1 VNTVDYFQLKH
12 TNMLKKANE
21 NEVVD
26 SFEKKKRI
34 RDAAKYYGL
43 FLESLGF
50 DYEADPQTIETPLR
64 VAKAWVDDLVK
75 GSMTEAPNITTF
87 PNEEGYDGIVIQT
100 GIKVNS
106 MCAHHNLPF
115 YGYAAV
121 AYLPEKN
128 VIGLSKLNR
137 VVDWFSRRPQ
147 MQESLTAQIHK
158 FLTDKLECESV
169 AVSISGHHLCCGMR
183 GVQHPDSMM
192 TTNKFSGAFVEKDNL
207 VRQEFLHA
215 IKMNNLK

>member
-1 VNTVDYFQLKH
+1 
-12 TNMLKKANE
+12 MLKKANE
-21 NEVVD
+21 NEIID

-34 RDAAKYYGL
+34 ESAAKYYGL

-50 DYEADPQTIETPLR
+50 DYEADPQTKDTPMR

-75 GSMTEAPNITTF
+75 GSMTEAPNVTTF
-87 PNEEGYDGIVIQT
+87 PNEEQYDGIVIQT

-137 VVDWFSRRPQ
+137 IVDWFSRRPQ
-147 MQESLTAQIHK
+147 MQESLTQQIHK
-158 FLTDKLECESV
+158 YLSQKLDCEHV

-183 GVQHPDSMM
+183 GVQHPDSIM
-192 TTNKFSGAFVEKDNL
+192 TTNKFSGHFLDTDNL
-207 VRQEFLHA
+207 IRDEFMNA
-215 IKMNNLK
+215 IKMNKLN

>member
-1 VNTVDYFQLKH
+1 
-12 TNMLKKANE
+12 MLKKANE
-21 NEVVD
+21 NEIVD

-50 DYEADPQTIETPLR
+50 DYEADPQTIETPMR
-64 VAKAWVDDLVK
+64 VAKAWVEDLVK
-75 GSMTEAPNITTF
+75 GSMTEAPKVTTF
-87 PNEEGYDGIVIQT
+87 PNEEAYDGIVIQT

-137 VVDWFSRRPQ
+137 IVDWFS
-147 MQESLTAQIHK
+147 K
-158 FLTDKLECESV
+158 FCW
-169 AVSISGHHLCCGMR
+169 
-183 GVQHPDSMM
+183 
-192 TTNKFSGAFVEKDNL
+192 KF
-207 VRQEFLHA
+207 
-215 IKMNNLK
+215 I

>member
-1 VNTVDYFQLKH
+1 
-12 TNMLKKANE
+12 MLIKANG
-21 NEVVD
+21 NE
-26 SFEKKKRI
+26 SITNLEKEDRKAS
-34 RDAAKYYGL
+34 AAHYYGL

-50 DYEADPQTIETPLR
+50 DYKADPQTIDTPNR
-64 VAKAWVDDLVK
+64 VAKAWLDDLIK
-75 GSMTEAPNITTF
+75 GSITNEPDITVF
-87 PNEEGYDGIVIQT
+87 PNEDNYNGIVIQT

-121 AYLPEKN
+121 AYIPKGN

-137 VVDWFSRRPQ
+137 IVEWFSRRPQ

-158 FLTDKLECESV
+158 FVSEKLECDNV

-183 GVQHPDSMM
+183 GVQHPDSLM
-192 TTNKFSGAFVEKDNL
+192 TTNKFSGQFLEGDNL

-215 IKMNNLK
+215 IKMNNLN

>member
-1 VNTVDYFQLKH
+1 
-12 TNMLKKANE
+12 MLQKANGD
-21 NEVVD
+21 EVID
-26 SFEKKKRI
+26 KLEKSKRL
-34 RDAAKYYGL
+34 AEATKYYGL

-50 DYEADPQTIETPLR
+50 DYMADPQTIDTPKR
-64 VAKAWVDDLVK
+64 VAKSWLDDLIV
-75 GSMTEAPNITTF
+75 GSVSDEPNITVF
-87 PNEEGYDGIVIQT
+87 PNEEHYDGIVIQT

-115 YGYAAV
+115 YGYAAI
-121 AYLPEKN
+121 AYIPKEN

-137 VVDWFSRRPQ
+137 IVEWFSRRPQ

-158 FLTDKLECESV
+158 FVSDKLQCDDV

-215 IKMNNLK
+215 IKMNNLN

>member
-1 VNTVDYFQLKH
+1 
-12 TNMLKKANE
+12 MLKKANE

-50 DYEADPQTIETPLR
+50 DYEADPQTVETPLR
-64 VAKAWVDDLVK
+64 VAKAWVDDLVR
-75 GSMTEAPNITTF
+75 GSMSEPPNITTF

-137 VVDWFSRRPQ
+137 IVDWFSRRPQ

-158 FLTDKLECESV
+158 FLSDKLEC
-169 AVSISGHHLCCGMR
+169 
-183 GVQHPDSMM
+183 
-192 TTNKFSGAFVEKDNL
+192 
-207 VRQEFLHA
+207 
-215 IKMNNLK
+215 

>member
-1 VNTVDYFQLKH
+1 
-12 TNMLKKANE
+12 MLTKANG
-21 NEVVD
+21 NE
-26 SFEKKKRI
+26 SISNLEKADRKVS
-34 RDAAKYYGL
+34 AAHYYGL

-50 DYEADPQTIETPLR
+50 DYKADPQTIDTPNR
-64 VAKAWVDDLVK
+64 VAKAWLDDLIK
-75 GSMTEAPNITTF
+75 GSITDEPDITVF
-87 PNEEGYDGIVIQT
+87 PNEDNYNGIVIQT

-121 AYLPEKN
+121 AYIPKGN

-137 VVDWFSRRPQ
+137 IVEWFSRRPQ

-158 FLTDKLECESV
+158 FVSEKLQCDNV

-183 GVQHPDSMM
+183 GVQHPDSLM
-192 TTNKFSGAFVEKDNL
+192 TTNKFSGQFLEGDNL

-215 IKMNNLK
+215 IKMNNLN

>member
-1 VNTVDYFQLKH
+1 
-12 TNMLKKANE
+12 MLSKANGNESITNLEKE
-21 NEVVD
+21 NRKA
-26 SFEKKKRI
+26 S
-34 RDAAKYYGL
+34 AAHYYGL

-50 DYEADPQTIETPLR
+50 DYKSDAQTIDTPKR
-64 VAKAWVDDLVK
+64 VAKAWLEDLIK
-75 GSMTEAPNITTF
+75 GSITKEPDITVF
-87 PNEEGYDGIVIQT
+87 PNEENYNGVVIQT

-121 AYLPEKN
+121 AYIPKEN

-137 VVDWFSRRPQ
+137 IVEWFSRRPQ

-158 FLTDKLECESV
+158 FVSDKLDCEDV
-169 AVSISGHHLCCGMR
+169 AVSVSGHHLCCGMR
-183 GVQHPDSMM
+183 GVQHPDSVM
-192 TTNKFSGAFVEKDNL
+192 TTNKFSGAFVEKNNL

>member
-1 VNTVDYFQLKH
+1 
-12 TNMLKKANE
+12 MLTKANG
-21 NEVVD
+21 NE
-26 SFEKKKRI
+26 SISNLEKADRKLS
-34 RDAAKYYGL
+34 AAHYYGL

-50 DYEADPQTIETPLR
+50 DYKADPQTIDTPNR
-64 VAKAWVDDLVK
+64 VAKAWLDDLIK
-75 GSMTEAPNITTF
+75 GSITDEPDITVF
-87 PNEEGYDGIVIQT
+87 PNEDNYNGIVIQT

-121 AYLPEKN
+121 AYIPKGN

-137 VVDWFSRRPQ
+137 IVEWFSRRPQ

-158 FLTDKLECESV
+158 FVSEKLQCDNV

-183 GVQHPDSMM
+183 GVQHPDSLM
-192 TTNKFSGAFVEKDNL
+192 TTNKFSGQFLEGDNL

-215 IKMNNLK
+215 IKMNNLN

>member
-1 VNTVDYFQLKH
+1 
-12 TNMLKKANE
+12 MLIKANGNESITNLEKE
-21 NEVVD
+21 NRKA
-26 SFEKKKRI
+26 S
-34 RDAAKYYGL
+34 AAHYYGL

-50 DYEADPQTIETPLR
+50 DYKADPQTIDTPNR
-64 VAKAWVDDLVK
+64 VAKAWLDDLIK
-75 GSMTEAPNITTF
+75 GSITDEPDITVF
-87 PNEEGYDGIVIQT
+87 PNEDNYNGIVIQT

-106 MCAHHNLPF
+106 ICAHHNLPF

-121 AYLPEKN
+121 AYIPKGN

-137 VVDWFSRRPQ
+137 IVEWFSRRPQ

-158 FLTDKLECESV
+158 FVSEKLQCDNV

-183 GVQHPDSMM
+183 GVQHPDSLM
-192 TTNKFSGAFVEKDNL
+192 TTNKFSGQFLEGDNL

-215 IKMNNLK
+215 IKMNNLN

>member
-1 VNTVDYFQLKH
+1 
-12 TNMLKKANE
+12 MLTKANG
-21 NEVVD
+21 NE
-26 SFEKKKRI
+26 SITNLEKEDRKVS
-34 RDAAKYYGL
+34 AAHYYGL

-50 DYEADPQTIETPLR
+50 DYKADPQTIDTPNR
-64 VAKAWVDDLVK
+64 VAKAWLDDLIK
-75 GSMTEAPNITTF
+75 GSITDEPDITVF
-87 PNEEGYDGIVIQT
+87 PNEDNYNGIVIQT

-121 AYLPEKN
+121 AYIPKGN

-137 VVDWFSRRPQ
+137 IVEWFSRRPQ

-158 FLTDKLECESV
+158 FVSEKLECDNV

-183 GVQHPDSMM
+183 GVQHPDSLM
-192 TTNKFSGAFVEKDNL
+192 TTNKFSGQFLEGDNL

-215 IKMNNLK
+215 IKMNNLN

>member
-1 VNTVDYFQLKH
+1 
-12 TNMLKKANE
+12 MLTKANGSESITNLEKE
-21 NEVVD
+21 NR
-26 SFEKKKRI
+26 K
-34 RDAAKYYGL
+34 AAAAHYYGL

-50 DYEADPQTIETPLR
+50 DYKADPQTIDTPDR
-64 VAKAWVDDLVK
+64 VAKAWLDDLIK
-75 GSMTEAPNITTF
+75 GSITDEPDITVF
-87 PNEEGYDGIVIQT
+87 PNEDNYNGIVIQT

-121 AYLPEKN
+121 AYIPKDN

-137 VVDWFSRRPQ
+137 IVEWFSRRPQ

-158 FLTDKLECESV
+158 FVSEKLQCDNV

-183 GVQHPDSMM
+183 GVQHPDSLM
-192 TTNKFSGAFVEKDNL
+192 TTNKFSGQFLEGDNL

-215 IKMNNLK
+215 IKMNNLN

>member
-1 VNTVDYFQLKH
+1 
-12 TNMLKKANE
+12 MLTKANGNESITNLEKE
-21 NEVVD
+21 NRKA
-26 SFEKKKRI
+26 S
-34 RDAAKYYGL
+34 AAHYYGL

-50 DYEADPQTIETPLR
+50 DYKADPQTIDTPNR
-64 VAKAWVDDLVK
+64 VAKAWLDDLIK
-75 GSMTEAPNITTF
+75 GSITDEPDITVF
-87 PNEEGYDGIVIQT
+87 PNEDNYNGIVIQT

-121 AYLPEKN
+121 AYIPKGN

-137 VVDWFSRRPQ
+137 IVEWFSRRPQ

-158 FLTDKLECESV
+158 FVSEKLECNNV

-183 GVQHPDSMM
+183 GVQHPDSLM
-192 TTNKFSGAFVEKDNL
+192 TTNKFSGQFLEGDNL

-215 IKMNNLK
+215 IKMNNLN

>member
-1 VNTVDYFQLKH
+1 
-12 TNMLKKANE
+12 MLKKANE
-21 NEVVD
+21 NESISNV
-26 SFEKKKRI
+26 EKSNRVEL
-34 RDAAKYYGL
+34 AAYHYGL
-43 FLESLGF
+43 FLEALGF
-50 DYEADPQTIETPLR
+50 DYKADPQTIDTPKR

-75 GSMTEAPNITTF
+75 GSINPPPDITVF
-87 PNEEGYDGIVIQT
+87 PNEEHYDGIVIQT

-121 AYLPEKN
+121 AYLPGKN

-137 VVDWFSRRPQ
+137 IVDWFSRRPQ

-158 FLTDKLECESV
+158 YLSEKLECEHV

-183 GVQHPDSMM
+183 GVQHPDSIM
-192 TTNKFSGAFVEKDNL
+192 TTNKFSGRFLESDNL
-207 VRQEFLHA
+207 VREEFMNA
-215 IKMNNLK
+215 IKMNNLN